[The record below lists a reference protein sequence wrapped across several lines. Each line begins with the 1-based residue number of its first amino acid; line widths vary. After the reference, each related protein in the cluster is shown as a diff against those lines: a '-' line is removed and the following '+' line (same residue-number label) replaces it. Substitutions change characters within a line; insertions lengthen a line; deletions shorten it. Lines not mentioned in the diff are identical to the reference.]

1 MFAARDLLILQYMDY
16 RNGHA
21 LACPASGI
29 GSSRGYNEKS
39 ICTIGMT
46 FEQLSKTWGLKKKG
60 KSEDRG

>member
-1 MFAARDLLILQYMDY
+1 MHYMDY

-39 ICTIGMT
+39 VCTIGMT
-46 FEQLSKTWGLKKKG
+46 FEQLSKTWELKKKG

>member
-1 MFAARDLLILQYMDY
+1 MDY

-29 GSSRGYNEKS
+29 GSSRGTTNEKS
-39 ICTIGMT
+39 VCTIGMT
-46 FEQLSKTWGLKKKG
+46 FEQLSKTWKLKKKG

>member
-1 MFAARDLLILQYMDY
+1 MDY

-39 ICTIGMT
+39 VCTIGMT
-46 FEQLSKTWGLKKKG
+46 FEQLAATWKNRTWKQRRELA
-60 KSEDRG
+60 STEDRG

>member
-1 MFAARDLLILQYMDY
+1 MDY

-29 GSSRGYNEKS
+29 GSSRGHNEKS
-39 ICTIGMT
+39 VCTT
-46 FEQLSKTWGLKKKG
+46 FEQLSKTWKLKKKG